1 MVLFM
6 STVISVRI
14 RREIKKTL
22 EKGGV
27 NISEEVRRFLEE
39 LAWRVKTRRFIEHW
53 NELLKDVRP
62 SEKGFSVKSVREDR
76 EGH

>member
-14 RREIKKTL
+14 RREIKEIL
-22 EKGGV
+22 EESGV
-27 NISEEVRRFLEE
+27 DISEEVRRFLDE
-39 LAWRVKTRRFIEHW
+39 LAWRVKTRKFIEHW
-53 NELLKDVRP
+53 NELLKDVKP

-76 EGH
+76 ESH

>member
-14 RREIKKTL
+14 RREIKETL
-22 EKGGV
+22 EESGV
-27 NISEEVRRFLEE
+27 DISEEVRRFLDE
-39 LAWRVKTRRFIEHW
+39 LAWKVKTRKFIKHW
-53 NELLKDVRP
+53 NELLKDVKP

-76 EGH
+76 ESH

>member
-14 RREIKKTL
+14 RREIKETL
-22 EKGGV
+22 EESGV
-27 NISEEVRRFLEE
+27 DISEEVRRFLEE
-39 LAWRVKTRRFIEHW
+39 LAWRVKTRKFIERW
-53 NELLKDVRP
+53 NELLKDVKP

-76 EGH
+76 ESH

>member
-14 RREIKKTL
+14 RREIKETL
-22 EKGGV
+22 EEVGV
-27 NISEEVRRFLEE
+27 DISEEVRRFLEE

-53 NELLKDVRP
+53 NELLKDVKL
-62 SEKGFSVKSVREDR
+62 SEKGFSVKSVKEDR
-76 EGH
+76 ESH